1 MSAVA
6 AEGAVRRWLRR
17 QDADQHR
24 AARPAEIVTANA
36 TQSAFDGV
44 FLHHVPDRPQ
54 IVGAVVTI
62 AGEPATVRPWCRR
75 FAFARLT
82 SPVEQQGSLRFAK
95 NAIGAL
101 DDLVLHVTGM
111 AYLDGIDGAGLRSVL
126 PPRRQASSPRRLWER
141 FARMR
146 EIVDHAVSMWS

>member
-1 MSAVA
+1 
-6 AEGAVRRWLRR
+6 
-17 QDADQHR
+17 
-24 AARPAEIVTANA
+24 
-36 TQSAFDGV
+36 
-44 FLHHVPDRPQ
+44 
-54 IVGAVVTI
+54 
-62 AGEPATVRPWCRR
+62 
-75 FAFARLT
+75 LT

>member
-24 AARPAEIVTANA
+24 AARPAEIVAANA
-36 TQSAFDGV
+36 AQSALDGV

-62 AGEPATVRPWCRR
+62 AGEPATVRPWRRR
-75 FAFARLT
+75 FAFAVTRSENMGRIRENIGLIMVQ
-82 SPVEQQGSLRFAK
+82 PQG
-95 NAIGAL
+95 
-101 DDLVLHVTGM
+101 
-111 AYLDGIDGAGLRSVL
+111 
-126 PPRRQASSPRRLWER
+126 
-141 FARMR
+141 
-146 EIVDHAVSMWS
+146 